1 MARNKI
7 RIGDLLIEQG
17 LLTSEQL
24 QSAIPEQEKSGKK
37 LGQTLVDMQLV
48 DEKVLLNLLAEQL
61 GIPYIDL
68 DSYELNS
75 TLAQTLPEMYARRF
89 RAVVLQELGDYL
101 LVGLTDPFDVNAIDT
116 ISRVLHREIKLAI
129 IAESKIIGV
138 LDTVYQHSDELSS
151 IAEELSGELVFD
163 KDSDEFDVDVT
174 SADAPV
180 VKLLQSIFND
190 AVKAR
195 ASDIHIEPDKSVLR
209 VRMRVDG
216 VLVESILNE
225 ARIAP
230 ALVQRLKLRSQLD
243 ISEKRLPQDGRFNM
257 KIMNKSFDVRISTMP
272 IAFGEAVVMRLLDQ
286 SAPVAHLSEL
296 GMPHPIE
303 KRLKV
308 ITSRPN
314 GLLLVTGPTG
324 SGKTTTLYSLLSRLN
339 TPEKKIITVED
350 PVEYRISRIN
360 QVQVNPKIDLTF
372 ARVLRTVLRQDPD
385 IVMVGEIRD
394 GETAQIAMRAAM
406 TGHLVLATL
415 HTNDALS
422 SALRLSDM
430 GGEGFMVAASL
441 RGVIAQRLTRKICS
455 HCKQIQQLDG
465 NELAWLKEFGSLGS
479 EKQFYHGKG
488 CAKCNFTG
496 YHGRCGV
503 YELIEPSPDAL
514 RALQENDPQQFADAI
529 KSNPEYQS
537 LSHAAYVLAQ
547 QGVTTI
553 EEMIRVVGQLE
564 E

>member
-1 MARNKI
+1 MAKDKI

-17 LLTSEQL
+17 LLTVEQL
-24 QSAIPEQEKSGKK
+24 QSAIQEQEKSGKK
-37 LGQTLVDMQLV
+37 LGQALIDMQLV
-48 DEKVLLNLLAEQL
+48 DEKVLLKLLAEQL
-61 GIPYIDL
+61 GIPYVDL
-68 DSYELNS
+68 DSFELNP

-89 RAVVLQELGDYL
+89 RAIVLQELGDYL

-116 ISRVLHREIKLAI
+116 ISRVLHRETKLAI
-129 IAESKIIGV
+129 IAESKIIGI

-230 ALVQRLKLRSQLD
+230 ALVQRLKLRSHLD

-296 GMPHPIE
+296 GMPSFIE
-303 KRLKV
+303 TRLKV

-441 RGVIAQRLTRKICS
+441 RGVIAQRLARKICP
-455 HCKQIQQLDG
+455 HCKQTQQLDG
-465 NELAWLKEFGSLGS
+465 NELAWLKEFGSLS
-479 EKQFYHGKG
+479 EDQQFFHGKG

-496 YHGRCGV
+496 YHGRCGI
-503 YELIEPSPDAL
+503 YELIEPSSDAL
-514 RALQENDPQQFADAI
+514 RALQDNEPQQFADAI
-529 KSNPEYQS
+529 KANPEYQS
-537 LSHAAYVLAQ
+537 LSQSAYALAQ

-553 EEMIRVVGQLE
+553 DEAIRVVGQLE